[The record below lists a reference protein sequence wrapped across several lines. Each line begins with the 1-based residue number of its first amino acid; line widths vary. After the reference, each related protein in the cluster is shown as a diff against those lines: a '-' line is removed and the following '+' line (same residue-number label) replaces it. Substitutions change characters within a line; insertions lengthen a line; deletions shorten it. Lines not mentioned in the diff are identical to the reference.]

1 MYSCG
6 TSQSATAAAVS
17 LFERTRHSAIALL
30 LEALDADLLSSKQCY
45 FGGGTA
51 MAMRFGEWRLST
63 DIDMIVSDWD
73 GYRELRTA
81 ISEGGI
87 DAITRSPISPVRD
100 VVADQYGVRTMLDS
114 DDGPVK
120 FEIIHEGRID
130 LDRATAE
137 DTVCGVATLTVA
149 DMVAT
154 KLLANDDRW
163 ADRSVY
169 SRDLIDLAMLSADDD
184 DWATGYRKAA
194 AAYGSTVDAK
204 LRRAT
209 EFALAEADWL
219 KTCIHQ
225 MQMDVAVSDL
235 RDRIEALGSSR

>member
-1 MYSCG
+1 M
-6 TSQSATAAAVS
+6 
-17 LFERTRHSAIALL
+17 
-30 LEALDADLLSSKQCY
+30 SKHCY

-73 GYRELRTA
+73 GYRQLRHGV
-81 ISEGGI
+81 SEYGI
-87 DAITRSPISPVRD
+87 GSITRSPIRALRD
-100 VVADQYGVRTMLDS
+100 VVADQYGIRTLLDS

-130 LDRATAE
+130 LDPATSSDE
-137 DTVCGVATLTVA
+137 VCGVATLTVA

-169 SRDLIDLAMLSADDD
+169 SRDLIDLAMLSADPE
-184 DWATGYRKAA
+184 DWKLGYDKAVG
-194 AAYGSTVDAK
+194 AYGSTVGLK
-204 LRRAT
+204 LGRAID
-209 EFALAEADWL
+209 FALSEPDWL
-219 KTCIHQ
+219 KTSIHQ
-225 MQMDVAVSDL
+225 MSMDIAVSEL
-235 RDRIEALGSSR
+235 RDYIGVLRNAL

>member
-1 MYSCG
+1 M
-6 TSQSATAAAVS
+6 
-17 LFERTRHSAIALL
+17 FERKRHAAIALL
-30 LEALDADLLSSKQCY
+30 LDALDADLLSSKQCY

-63 DIDMIVSDWD
+63 DIDMIVSNWD
-73 GYRELRTA
+73 GYRELRVA

-87 DAITRSPISPVRD
+87 DAISRSPITQVRD
-100 VVADQYGVRTMLDS
+100 VVADQYGIRTMLDS

-130 LDRATAE
+130 LDRATA
-137 DTVCGVATLTVA
+137 DDAVCGVATLTVP

-184 DWATGYRKAA
+184 DWAAGYRKAA
-194 AAYGSTVDAK
+194 AAYGSTVDTK

-209 EFALAEADWL
+209 EFALADTAWL

-225 MQMDVAVSDL
+225 MDMDIAVSDL
-235 RDRIEALGSSR
+235 RTRIEALQGSL